1 MLARL
6 YDRTLSLS
14 RLRRVALAILL
25 GALSA
30 LALPPWHIVPLVIPA
45 FAGLL
50 WLLDAAA
57 QSPRPLRA
65 SAVTAWLFG
74 VGHFLVGVHW
84 IAEPFLVDAA
94 RHGWLIPFA
103 LAGLAGGLA
112 LFPAAT
118 GLITVALARRFA
130 LAGITQALAF
140 AAVWVFLEWVRSW
153 LFTGFPWNL
162 TGYVWAATPEV
173 MQAAAFVGIFGVSLL
188 TMVVGAAPAALAGPR
203 TGPGSGRSASAW
215 VAVAFFTIALPAAV
229 WAGGALRLSAAPV
242 YSPDDTAAMVPGVR
256 LRIVQA
262 NIPQRRK
269 WQPGL
274 RAGHLQRHVALS
286 RQPSPD
292 PSTPPPTHVIW
303 PETAVPFFLANDDV
317 ARTVAAAAAPRN
329 GALITGAPRRAGSPG
344 DGRFW
349 NAAHV
354 ITSDG
359 RITANYDKA
368 HLVPFGEY
376 VPLRGVLPID
386 KLVPGQGDFSAGAGR
401 LTIAIPGLPSVS
413 PLICYEAIFPGAVA
427 RQDTRPGWLLNLTND
442 AWFGTFAGPQQHFA
456 IAATR
461 AVEEG
466 LPLVRAANTGI
477 SAVVDPYGRP
487 VVMLG
492 LGVEGVIDSGLPLAL
507 PTPTPYARWGNAMPA
522 GLLGLVALLIVLLQ
536 IGQRRRGQAQS
547 DSP

>member
-1 MLARL
+1 MLAHL
-6 YDRTLSLS
+6 SDRTISLS
-14 RLRRVALAILL
+14 RQRRTALAILL

-30 LALPPWHIVPLVIPA
+30 LALPPWHYVPLVIPA
-45 FAGLL
+45 FSGLL

-65 SAVTAWLFG
+65 AAMTAWLFG
-74 VGHFLVGVHW
+74 AGHFLVGVHW

-94 RHGWLIPFA
+94 RHGWLIPLA
-103 LAGLAGGLA
+103 LAGMAGGLA

-130 LAGITQALAF
+130 LAGIARALTF
-140 AAVWVFLEWVRSW
+140 AAVWVVFEWVRSW

-173 MQAAAFVGIFGVSLL
+173 MQAAAFAGIFGVSLM
-188 TMVVGAAPAALAGPR
+188 TVVAGTAPAVLAG
-203 TGPGSGRSASAW
+203 SGARAW
-215 VAVAFFTIALPAAV
+215 IAVLIFTIVLPAAV
-229 WAGGALRLSAAPV
+229 WSGGARRLGGAPA
-242 YSPDDTAAMVPGVR
+242 YGPDDTAAMVPGVR

-262 NIPQRRK
+262 SIPQRRK
-269 WQPGL
+269 WQPDL
-274 RAGHLQRHVALS
+274 RAGHLQRHIALS
-286 RQPSPD
+286 QQP
-292 PSTPPPTHVIW
+292 PSRPSALPPTHVIW
-303 PETAVPFFLANDDV
+303 PETAVPFFLASDAA
-317 ARTVAAAAAPRN
+317 ARGVAATAAPRD
-329 GALITGAPRRAGSPG
+329 GALITGAVRRGGDPG
-344 DGRFW
+344 NARFW

-354 ITSDG
+354 ITADG
-359 RITANYDKA
+359 RIVASYDKA

-376 VPLRGVLPID
+376 VPLRGILPLD
-386 KLVPGQGDFSAGAGR
+386 KLAPGQGDFSAGAGR
-401 LTIAIPGLPSVS
+401 QTIAIPGLPPFS

-427 RQDTRPGWLLNLTND
+427 RQDARPGWLLNLTND

-477 SAVVDPYGRP
+477 SAVIDPYGRP
-487 VVMLG
+487 VAMLG

-507 PTPTPYARWGNAMPA
+507 PTLTPYARWGNALPA
-522 GLLGLVALLIVLLQ
+522 GLLGLVALLVVLLR
-536 IGQRRRGQAQS
+536 IGQRRRERTQREI
-547 DSP
+547 P

>member
-1 MLARL
+1 MLTRL

-14 RLRRVALAILL
+14 RQRRTALAILL

-30 LALPPWHIVPLVIPA
+30 LALPPWHYVPLVIPA
-45 FAGLL
+45 FSGLL

-65 SAVTAWLFG
+65 AAMTAWLFG
-74 VGHFLVGVHW
+74 AGHFLVGVHW

-94 RHGWLIPFA
+94 RHGWLVPFA
-103 LAGLAGGLA
+103 LAGMAGGLA

-130 LAGITQALAF
+130 LAGIARALTF
-140 AAVWVFLEWVRSW
+140 AAVWVVFEWVRSW

-162 TGYVWAATPEV
+162 IGYVWAATPEV
-173 MQAAAFVGIFGVSLL
+173 MQAAAFAGIFGVSLM
-188 TMVVGAAPAALAGPR
+188 TVVAGTAPAVLAG
-203 TGPGSGRSASAW
+203 SGARAW
-215 VAVAFFTIALPAAV
+215 IAVLIFTIVLPAAV
-229 WAGGALRLSAAPV
+229 WSGGARRLGGAPA
-242 YSPDDTAAMVPGVR
+242 YGPDDTAAMVPGVR

-269 WQPGL
+269 WQPDL
-274 RAGHLQRHVALS
+274 RAGHLQRHIALS
-286 RQPSPD
+286 QQP
-292 PSTPPPTHVIW
+292 PSRPSALPPTHVIW
-303 PETAVPFFLANDDV
+303 PETAVPFFLASDAA
-317 ARTVAAAAAPRN
+317 ARGVAAIAAPRD
-329 GALITGAPRRAGSPG
+329 GALITGAVRRGGEPG
-344 DGRFW
+344 NARFW

-354 ITSDG
+354 ITGDG
-359 RITANYDKA
+359 RIVANYDKA

-376 VPLRGVLPID
+376 VPLRGILPLD

-401 LTIAIPGLPSVS
+401 QTIAIPGLPPFS

-427 RQDTRPGWLLNLTND
+427 RQDARPSWLLNLTND

-477 SAVVDPYGRP
+477 SAVIDPYGRP
-487 VVMLG
+487 VAMLG

-507 PTPTPYARWGNAMPA
+507 PTLTPYARWGNALPA
-522 GLLGLVALLIVLLQ
+522 GLLGLVALLVVLLR
-536 IGQRRRGQAQS
+536 IGQRRRERTQREI
-547 DSP
+547 P

>member
-1 MLARL
+1 MLAHL
-6 YDRTLSLS
+6 YDRTISLS
-14 RLRRVALAILL
+14 RQRRTALAILL

-30 LALPPWHIVPLVIPA
+30 LALPPWHYVPLVIPA
-45 FAGLL
+45 FSGLL

-65 SAVTAWLFG
+65 AAMTAWLFG
-74 VGHFLVGVHW
+74 AGHFLVGVHW

-94 RHGWLIPFA
+94 RHGWLVPFA
-103 LAGLAGGLA
+103 LAGMAGGLA

-130 LAGITQALAF
+130 LAGIARALTF
-140 AAVWVFLEWVRSW
+140 AAVWVVFEWVRSW

-162 TGYVWAATPEV
+162 IGYVWAATPEV
-173 MQAAAFVGIFGVSLL
+173 MQAAAFAGIFGVSLM
-188 TMVVGAAPAALAGPR
+188 TVVAGTAPAVLAG
-203 TGPGSGRSASAW
+203 SGARAW
-215 VAVAFFTIALPAAV
+215 IAVLIFTIVLPAAV
-229 WAGGALRLSAAPV
+229 WSGGALRLGGAPA
-242 YSPDDTAAMVPGVR
+242 YGPDDTAAMVPGVR

-269 WQPGL
+269 WQPDL
-274 RAGHLQRHVALS
+274 RAGHLQRHIALS
-286 RQPSPD
+286 QQP
-292 PSTPPPTHVIW
+292 PSRPSALPPTHVIW
-303 PETAVPFFLANDDV
+303 PETAVPFFLASDAA
-317 ARTVAAAAAPRN
+317 ARGVAAIAVPRD
-329 GALITGAPRRAGSPG
+329 GALITGAVRRGGEPG
-344 DGRFW
+344 NARFW

-354 ITSDG
+354 ITGDG
-359 RITANYDKA
+359 RIVANYDKA

-376 VPLRGVLPID
+376 VPLRGILPLD

-401 LTIAIPGLPSVS
+401 QTIAIPGLPPFS

-427 RQDTRPGWLLNLTND
+427 RQDARPSWLLNLTND

-477 SAVVDPYGRP
+477 SAVIDPYGRP
-487 VVMLG
+487 VAMLG

-507 PTPTPYARWGNAMPA
+507 PTLTPYARWGNALPA
-522 GLLGLVALLIVLLQ
+522 GLLGLVALLVVLLR
-536 IGQRRRGQAQS
+536 IGQRRRERTQREI
-547 DSP
+547 P

>member
-6 YDRTLSLS
+6 YDRTVSLS
-14 RLRRVALAILL
+14 RQRRVAMAILL

-30 LALPPWHIVPLVIPA
+30 LALPPWHFVVLVIPA
-45 FAGLL
+45 FTGLL
-50 WLLDAAA
+50 WLLDGAA

-65 SAVTAWLFG
+65 AAVTAWLFG

-84 IAEPFLVDAA
+84 IVEPFLVNAA
-94 RHGWLIPFA
+94 SHDWLIPFA

-118 GLITVALARRFA
+118 GLVTVMLARRFA
-130 LAGITQALAF
+130 LAGVAQALTF
-140 AAVWVFLEWVRSW
+140 AAVWVLLEWVRSW

-162 TGYVWAATPEV
+162 IGYVWAQTPEV
-173 MQAAAFVGIFGVSLL
+173 MQAAAFAGIFGVSLL
-188 TMVVGAAPAALAGPR
+188 TIVAGAMPAALGTGRGAG
-203 TGPGSGRSASAW
+203 SA
-215 VAVAFFTIALPAAV
+215 VAVILFTAALPAAV
-229 WAGGALRLSAAPV
+229 WAGGALRLGAAPV
-242 YSPDDTAAMVPGVR
+242 YDPDDTAAMVPGVR

-262 NIPQRRK
+262 NIPQRQK
-269 WQPGL
+269 WQPQL
-274 RAGHLQRHVALS
+274 RAGHLQRHIALS
-286 RQPSPD
+286 RQPSPR
-292 PSTPPPTHVIW
+292 PSAGPPTHIIW

-317 ARTVAAAAAPRN
+317 VRAAAAVAAPRD
-329 GALITGAPRRAGSPG
+329 GALITGAPRRSGGA
-344 DGRFW
+344 DNRRFW
-349 NAAHV
+349 NAAHA
-354 ITSDG
+354 ITGDG
-359 RITANYDKA
+359 RIVASYDKA

-376 VPLRGVLPID
+376 VPLRGILPID

-401 LTIAIPGLPSVS
+401 QTITIPGLPPVS

-427 RQDTRPGWLLNLTND
+427 RADARPGWLLNLTND

-477 SAVVDPYGRP
+477 SAVIDPYGRS

-492 LGVEGVIDSGLPLAL
+492 VGVEGVVDSGLPRAL
-507 PTPTPYARWGNAMPA
+507 KAPTPYARWGNALPA
-522 GLLGLVALLIVLLQ
+522 GLLGIVALLIVVLQ
-536 IGQRRRGQAQS
+536 IAPRHRGQTES